1 MISAMNIIVLS
12 IRLAVSKDI
21 PHASSLLA
29 KGVLLKMWFRNP
41 RKSSRPIQGIC
52 NDKTILI
59 TLKCYV
65 PFSLILSRVIST
77 VLQNQREV

>member
-29 KGVLLKMWFRNP
+29 EGVLL

-65 PFSLILSRVIST
+65 PFSHSLTSDQYCFAESMRSVMT
-77 VLQNQREV
+77 